1 MITNPDH
8 PDHPLHG
15 LANERKARERR
26 KQSRPQ
32 AFQRCSG
39 TLGSKPW
46 WMSWGQYDPCACR
59 LPEGHDGDHWCEHLD
74 TPDPREN
81 GHAIAPED
89 PHQNGSPEV
98 ESVEV
103 VRTVLDENRCG
114 AHGLGPKLAPWCVL
128 PRGHAGPHSGRST
141 DDG

>member
-1 MITNPDH
+1 MSEHTEAATTCTVITDASQDIDTAP
-8 PDHPLHG
+8 
-15 LANERKARERR
+15 
-26 KQSRPQ
+26 
-32 AFQRCSG
+32 RCG
-39 TLGSKPW
+39 KP
-46 WMSWGQYDPCACR
+46 AVKR
-59 LPEGHDGDHWCEHLD
+59 LPGDLDFPVCQEHADLFS
-74 TPDPREN
+74 PDS
-81 GHAIAPED
+81 
-89 PHQNGSPEV
+89 GSPEV